1 MRGSRIAYKIMNRNE
16 VLKILETA
24 AGIDK
29 DFKVF
34 GASKHKYRLN
44 NPIPVDFVRNA
55 EEKYGF
61 TLPEDYFRFITE
73 IGDGGAGEDYGLYS
87 FKEYIMKN
95 NPGCENDRQSLKLTF
110 VVEPMSDE
118 DEKYSGLAPEF
129 FKDNRE
135 RCFFDPHYRDDYDD
149 DDYDYD
155 GFIDGYLVLGT
166 RGCAYDYGLAVSGE
180 HKGRVFDTDNEG
192 TFVLLADSFEEFY
205 GCWLDKISDT
215 AWLKKQIEFWT
226 RS

>member
-1 MRGSRIAYKIMNRNE
+1 MLLNN

-34 GASKHKYRLN
+34 GAATHKYRLN
-44 NPIPVDFVRNA
+44 DPIPVDFVRNT

-73 IGDGGAGEDYGLYS
+73 IGDGGAGEDYGLNS
-87 FKEYIMKN
+87 FKEFITKN
-95 NPGCENDRQSLKLTF
+95 APKDDMELQCLKLPF
-110 VVEPMSDE
+110 EIRPMLDE
-118 DEKYSGLAPEF
+118 ESVTLVPEF

-135 RCFFDPHYRDDYDD
+135 KCFFAPQYYNDDYEG
-149 DDYDYD
+149 Y
-155 GFIDGYLVLGT
+155 INGYLVLGT

-205 GCWLDKISDT
+205 GGWLDKISDT

>member
-1 MRGSRIAYKIMNRNE
+1 MLLND

-44 NPIPVDFVRNA
+44 DPIPVDFVRNA

-73 IGDGGAGEDYGLYS
+73 IGDGGAGEDYGLNS
-87 FKEYIMKN
+87 FKKYIMEN
-95 NPGCENDRQSLKLTF
+95 NPGYERDRQGLKLPF
-110 VVEPMSDE
+110 VIRPMSDE

-135 RCFFDPHYRDDYDD
+135 KCFFAPQYCNDDYEG
-149 DDYDYD
+149 Y
-155 GFIDGYLVLGT
+155 INGYLVLGT

-180 HKGRVFDTDNEG
+180 NKGRVFDTDNEG

-205 GCWLDKISDT
+205 SCWLDKISDT
-215 AWLKKQIEFWT
+215 AWLKRQIEFWT
-226 RS
+226 RG